1 MKQEITRWA
10 RWVLWFGLWAGT
22 ALSLCLSLAHA
33 QSDFIT
39 METSLPAATYA
50 AFALTADSASFAP
63 DSPENKGLLD
73 KGFGTPVRVQR
84 VLDRHVQVVSPA
96 TKTLLTVPFGWR
108 GFDDGKRARMFTPTG
123 SIGIT
128 IHALSMDGFVD
139 WDDVRGQVWSL
150 ARKTAEARAKK
161 DPRYQARLIRL
172 ADGTFGMRETNINE
186 GEDGPYSSIILFRQH
201 PSDPKMAI
209 RLNLYTPLD
218 EFERY
223 LGLAAL
229 VMREMQ
235 GAPAG
240 TPAPVTA
247 PAAVPV
253 KPAAK

>member
-1 MKQEITRWA
+1 M
-10 RWVLWFGLWAGT
+10 WFGVCVGVAVCP
-22 ALSLCLSLAHA
+22 ARA
-33 QSDFIT
+33 QNDFIT
-39 METSLPAATYA
+39 METSLPVATYA
-50 AFALTADSASFAP
+50 SFALAADSSSFAP

-84 VLDRHVQVVSPA
+84 VLDRHVQVASPA

-108 GFDDGKRARMFTPTG
+108 GFDDGKRARLFTPTG
-123 SIGIT
+123 SIGMT

-139 WDDVRGQVWSL
+139 WDDVRGQVWTL
-150 ARKTAEARAKK
+150 ARKTAETRAKK

-172 ADGTFGMRETNINE
+172 SDGTFGMRETNINE
-186 GEDGPYSSIILFRQH
+186 GEDGPYSSIILFRPH

-209 RLNLYTPLD
+209 RLNLYTPNE
-218 EFERY
+218 EFERH

-235 GAPAG
+235 GLPAG
-240 TPAPVTA
+240 AASPAAA